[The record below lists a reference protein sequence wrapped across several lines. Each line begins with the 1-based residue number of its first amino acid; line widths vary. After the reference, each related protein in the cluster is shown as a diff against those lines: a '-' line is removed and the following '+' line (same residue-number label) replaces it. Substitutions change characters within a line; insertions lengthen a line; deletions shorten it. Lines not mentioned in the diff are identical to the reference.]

1 MVLPRS
7 EKKGLV
13 SAPEIPAVQQTEANI
28 EDGDAEEEEEGGRF
42 IYRQIEWVMQREQR
56 TGTWFGKF
64 NQEPVQSRSIVPF
77 DGRFK
82 RSMESTSRQSFVVS
96 VSFFLLRISVIL
108 QTWSSTPSPF
118 SYRSVEAL

>member
-56 TGTWFGKF
+56 TGTW
-64 NQEPVQSRSIVPF
+64 PVCARPPASQFLRHRAELVWMSGDSGDGSGVLMLEWRSP
-77 DGRFK
+77 G
-82 RSMESTSRQSFVVS
+82 EEGVV
-96 VSFFLLRISVIL
+96 LLG
-108 QTWSSTPSPF
+108 
-118 SYRSVEAL
+118 